1 MSFESAGG
9 SAAYRILAIETS
21 CDETAAAVVADGRHI
36 LSNRVASQIELHRRF
51 GGVYP
56 EVASRQHVLAIQT
69 VVEDAL
75 ADASVAHV
83 RELDAIAVT
92 NGPGLAGSLLVGVNL
107 AKGLAFASGLPL
119 VPVNHLEGHI
129 YSNWL
134 CTDCSPVAETP
145 ISGDSNWRRCG
156 LAPDIA
162 LKQRSGSASDIALK
176 QRSDSASEQFPALIL
191 IVSGGHTELVL
202 MEDHCRYR
210 LLGATLDDAAG
221 EAFDKVA
228 RLLELGYPG
237 GPAIQ
242 AAAQTGDARRFHLPR
257 PLTRPGRRT
266 KIQPGAQASPLPA
279 ILPVRGEHRFNFSFS
294 GLKTA
299 VLNLMRQLERDGT
312 EARQPQTVV
321 DIAAAFQMAVVD
333 VLVGKTADAA
343 TEFAVKQVCICGG
356 VSANGLLRRTAEQHF
371 AEMGLPLRC
380 PPLYLCTDNAAMIGA
395 AAYHRRSYIAAG
407 QRSSKGSEQRQAAEA
422 VAHSTLHGQP
432 NKPSARDL
440 LALDVYA
447 SLPLVDSMRL

>member
-1 MSFESAGG
+1 MSLKNAGG
-9 SAAYRILAIETS
+9 SPACRILAIETS

-75 ADASVAHV
+75 ADASIAHV

-92 NGPGLAGSLLVGVNL
+92 HGPGLAGSLLVGVNL

-134 CTDCSPVAETP
+134 YTDS
-145 ISGDSNWRRCG
+145 
-156 LAPDIA
+156 APDIA
-162 LKQRSGSASDIALK
+162 RK
-176 QRSDSASEQFPALIL
+176 QRSDSAFEQFPALIL

-202 MEDHCRYR
+202 MEGHCRYR
-210 LLGATLDDAAG
+210 RLGATLDDAAG

-242 AAAQTGDARRFHLPR
+242 AAAETGDPRRFHLPR
-257 PLTRPGRRT
+257 PLMRPGRRT
-266 KIQPGAQASPLPA
+266 ERQPDAQASPLPA

-299 VLNLMRQLERDGT
+299 VLNLMRQLEREGT
-312 EARQPQTVV
+312 EARHTQTAG

-343 TEFAVKQVCICGG
+343 AEFAVKQVCICGG

-395 AAYHRRSYIAAG
+395 AAYYRRSYIAAR
-407 QRSSKGSEQRQAAEA
+407 QRSPQDRAHGQPAEA
-422 VAHSTLHGQP
+422 AAHSTP
-432 NKPSARDL
+432 RDRPIASSARDL

-447 SLPLVDSMRL
+447 SLPLVDSTGL

>member
-1 MSFESAGG
+1 MSLENAGG
-9 SAAYRILAIETS
+9 SPACRILAIETS
-21 CDETAAAVVADGRHI
+21 CDETAAAVVADGLHI

-92 NGPGLAGSLLVGVNL
+92 HGPGLAGSLLVGVNF

-134 CTDCSPVAETP
+134 STDCSPLAESPT
-145 ISGDSNWRRCG
+145 SGDSNGRRCG
-156 LAPDIA
+156 LTPDIA
-162 LKQRSGSASDIALK
+162 LKQRSG
-176 QRSDSASEQFPALIL
+176 SASEQFPALIL

-202 MEDHCRYR
+202 MEGHCRYR
-210 LLGATLDDAAG
+210 RLGATLDDAAG

-242 AAAQTGDARRFHLPR
+242 AAAETGDARRFHLPR

-266 KIQPGAQASPLPA
+266 EIQPDAQASPLPA

-299 VLNLMRQLERDGT
+299 VLNLMRQLERDGM
-312 EARQPQTVV
+312 EARQTQTVV

-356 VSANGLLRRTAEQHF
+356 VSANGLLRRTAEQHI

-395 AAYHRRSYIAAG
+395 AAYHRRSYIAAP
-407 QRSSKGSEQRQAAEA
+407 QRPSKGSEQRQAPEA
-422 VAHSTLHGQP
+422 VAHSTLRDRP
-432 NKPSARDL
+432 IEPSAPDL